1 MSDKKKETNCPI
13 CNKNFPFNDIEQHA
27 NRCIFLNCPDED
39 EHHKRKRSPS
49 PNLNQPSNQKT
60 SFGQKSPRIAYTV
73 ASKSTHHE
81 NSVINSSQNQPSP
94 SATSKILEKPPDMS
108 FVVPLAKKVQPK
120 TFEEFLGQ
128 HKVLGKS
135 TVLRSLL
142 EKGEIPNMILWG
154 PPGCGKTSLS
164 GILREICSKNPTKL
178 KFSTVCAAVCGVKE
192 VQNLITIS
200 KNELKFGRKTVLF
213 MDEIH
218 AFNKKQQD
226 TMLLSVE
233 KGEIILVGATT
244 ENPSF
249 SINSAL
255 LSRCRVVVMEKLDCD
270 ILLSILK
277 RAALTYKIKIVDDI
291 TTASEDS
298 SCITIQSS
306 ALQWLAD
313 ISDGDAR
320 IALNNLQLILQ
331 HADKGKLLKVDDI
344 KENLKKSHMLYDR
357 QGEEHYNLIS
367 AMHKSIRGSDPNAA
381 LYWTTRMIVSGED
394 PRYIA
399 RRLVRAASEDIGNA
413 DPKALQLAVTTM
425 EGCQLLGMPEAD
437 VLLAQCVIYLA
448 RAPKSREVDKAL
460 GRAKALILNH
470 KGIQPAVPMHIRNA
484 PTTLMKKL
492 GYGKLQDGG
501 DFVFMPPE
509 LKDVNF
515 FD

>member
-39 EHHKRKRSPS
+39 EQHKRKRSPS
-49 PNLNQPSNQKT
+49 PNLNQQSNQKT

-94 SATSKILEKPPDMS
+94 SASSKILEKPPDMS

-128 HKVLGKS
+128 PKVLGKS

-298 SCITIQSS
+298 
-306 ALQWLAD
+306 
-313 ISDGDAR
+313 
-320 IALNNLQLILQ
+320 
-331 HADKGKLLKVDDI
+331 
-344 KENLKKSHMLYDR
+344 
-357 QGEEHYNLIS
+357 
-367 AMHKSIRGSDPNAA
+367 
-381 LYWTTRMIVSGED
+381 
-394 PRYIA
+394 
-399 RRLVRAASEDIGNA
+399 NA